1 MRLAKNRFFA
11 AKRGSILLMVLVLII
26 VVSYVLTK
34 FVERAQV
41 EVQGEG
47 YYVERSRLR
56 LQAWSM
62 LEVAVA
68 VLADVKAIDNA
79 LYSPTQGWADP
90 LDYSQI
96 ELPEGMNVTFEFID
110 ESAKLGINEL
120 DEGSLFLL
128 FDEMGFDLDV
138 SQTLTNSLLDW
149 IDEDDEARID
159 GGESREYST
168 SEMEMHPS
176 NRPLRSLAELSS
188 VIGFREHFFDEY
200 GFPNDYFSQLAEMLT
215 HHPVALMN
223 VNAASPLALQA
234 LAGLN
239 EIQVETLQDYMAGI
253 DREFGTDDDNYFAS
267 GGEISDVIGEMERGT
282 PITQQISI
290 LTVKVTVQ
298 ESGSAYS
305 LIGTFNTETQ
315 ATENSE
321 TGDLQYPFLFLELRE
336 EPGMN
341 NARPS

>member
-1 MRLAKNRFFA
+1 
-11 AKRGSILLMVLVLII
+11 MVLVLII
-26 VVSYVLTK
+26 VVSYVLTQ

-56 LQAWSM
+56 LEAWSM

-79 LYSPTQGWADP
+79 LYSPAQGWADP
-90 LDYSQI
+90 LEYAQI
-96 ELPEGMNVTFEFID
+96 ESPEGLNVTFEFID
-110 ESAKLGINEL
+110 ESAKMGINEL

-128 FDEMGFDLDV
+128 FDRMEFDLDV

-168 SEMEMHPS
+168 TDMEMRPS
-176 NRPLRSLAELSS
+176 NQALRSLDELSS
-188 VIGFREHFFDEY
+188 ILGFKDHFFDEN
-200 GFPNDYFSQLAEMLT
+200 GFPNSRFDELAEMLT
-215 HHPVALMN
+215 HHPIQEMN
-223 VNAASPLALQA
+223 ANAASPIALEA

-239 EIQVETLQDYMAGI
+239 EIQIETLDEYLVGFDGVAGT
-253 DREFGTDDDNYFAS
+253 EDDNYFAA
-267 GGEISDVIGEMERGT
+267 GGEIIDVIGETEAGV
-282 PITQQISI
+282 PITHEISI
-290 LTVKVTVQ
+290 LTIKVTVQ

-305 LIGTFNTETQ
+305 LVGTLSVYSEG
-315 ATENSE
+315 EEISE
-321 TGDLQYPFLFLELRE
+321 TGELQYPFLFLELRE

>member
-1 MRLAKNRFFA
+1 MHSARGR
-11 AKRGSILLMVLVLII
+11 RGSILLMVLVLII
-26 VVSYVLTK
+26 VVSYVLTQ

-56 LQAWSM
+56 LEAWSM

-68 VLADVKAIDNA
+68 VLADVKSVDNA
-79 LYSPTQGWADP
+79 LYSPAQGWSDP
-90 LDYSQI
+90 LDYAQI
-96 ELPEGMNVTFEFID
+96 ELPEGLNVTYEFID
-110 ESAKLGINEL
+110 ESAKMGINEL

-128 FDEMGFDLDV
+128 FDEMEFDLDV

-168 SEMEMHPS
+168 TEMEM
-176 NRPLRSLAELSS
+176 RPANQALRSLDELSS
-188 VIGFREHFFDEY
+188 ILGFKDHFFDEN
-200 GFPNDYFSQLAEMLT
+200 GFPNERFEQLSEMLT
-215 HHPVALMN
+215 HHPVEQMN
-223 VNAASPLALQA
+223 VNAASPIALQS

-239 EIQVETLQDYMAGI
+239 EIQVETLQEYLAGFDGI
-253 DREFGTDDDNYFAS
+253 YGTEDDNYFAA
-267 GGEISDVIGEMERGT
+267 GGEIADVIGETEAGVS
-282 PITQQISI
+282 ITHQISI
-290 LTVKVTVQ
+290 LTIKVTVQ

-305 LIGTFNTETQ
+305 LIGTISVDSQGEG
-315 ATENSE
+315 NSE
-321 TGDLQYPFLFLELRE
+321 TGELQYPFLFLELRE

>member
-1 MRLAKNRFFA
+1 MEGFRRTSNRSR
-11 AKRGSILLMVLVLII
+11 RGSILLMVLVLII
-26 VVSYVLTK
+26 VVSYVLTQ

-41 EVQGEG
+41 EVQSEG

-56 LQAWSM
+56 LEAWSM

-68 VLADVKAIDNA
+68 VLADVRTIDNA
-79 LYSPTQGWADP
+79 LYSPAQGWGDP
-90 LDYSQI
+90 LDYAQI
-96 ELPEGMNVTFEFID
+96 ELPEGLNVTFEFID
-110 ESAKLGINEL
+110 ESAKMGINEL

-128 FDEMGFDLDV
+128 FDRMEFDLDV

-168 SEMEMHPS
+168 SEMEMHPA
-176 NRPLRSLAELSS
+176 NQAIRSLDELSS
-188 VIGFREHFFDEY
+188 VLGFKDHFFDEN
-200 GFPNDYFSQLAEMLT
+200 GLPNERFDQLSEMLT
-215 HHPVALMN
+215 HHPVERMN
-223 VNAASPLALQA
+223 VNAASPIALES

-239 EIQVETLQDYMAGI
+239 EIQIETMQEYLQGFDGVY
-253 DREFGTDDDNYFAS
+253 GTEDDNYFAT
-267 GGEISDVIGEMERGT
+267 GGEITDVIGETEAGVS
-282 PITQQISI
+282 ITHQISI
-290 LTVKVTVQ
+290 LTIKVTVS

-305 LIGTFNTETQ
+305 LLGTLSVDSQ
-315 ATENSE
+315 GGENSE
-321 TGDLQYPFLFLELRE
+321 TGELQYPFLFLELRE